1 MKKYGKFED
10 DDDFECERD
19 DFFCEEGM
27 ILFDKWVPEDSYLSV
42 DKNEF
47 VTKSGE
53 RYVIRCKYGRDD

>member
-1 MKKYGKFED
+1 
-10 DDDFECERD
+10 
-19 DFFCEEGM
+19 M